1 MNCMHLIYTVIANN
15 NIIMLKNCYGR
26 QCEYFMGAGVCLIV
40 YVHTH
45 CRYVH
50 HHLPH
55 TQGMYIL
62 ATLHFIVFDLSCHQ

>member
-40 YVHTH
+40 YVHTCTH

-50 HHLPH
+50 
-55 TQGMYIL
+55 
-62 ATLHFIVFDLSCHQ
+62 C